1 MYIWVH
7 AHENNP
13 DLPDIEDSGWKLSSE
28 EIEYDWVKGSL
39 VVPEQLVDI
48 LCNQNIVGDDD
59 LEDDS
64 AVDEGVE
71 FTNMLDEVFEN
82 ESDEEN

>member
-1 MYIWVH
+1 MSGPSLSLT
-7 AHENNP
+7 P
-13 DLPDIEDSGWKLSSE
+13 DPPACK
-28 EIEYDWVKGSL
+28 SL

-71 FTNMLDEVFEN
+71 FTNMINEMFEN

>member
-1 MYIWVH
+1 MPMKITQTCQIL
-7 AHENNP
+7 N
-13 DLPDIEDSGWKLSSE
+13 SGWKLSGE

-48 LCNQNIVGDDD
+48 LCNQNIVGDDG
-59 LEDDS
+59 LEDNS

>member
-1 MYIWVH
+1 MKITQTCQIL
-7 AHENNP
+7 N
-13 DLPDIEDSGWKLSSE
+13 SGWKLSGE

-48 LCNQNIVGDDD
+48 LCNQNIVGDYG
-59 LEDDS
+59 LEDNS
-64 AVDEGVE
+64 TVDGGVE
-71 FTNMLDEVFEN
+71 FTNMLGEVFEI